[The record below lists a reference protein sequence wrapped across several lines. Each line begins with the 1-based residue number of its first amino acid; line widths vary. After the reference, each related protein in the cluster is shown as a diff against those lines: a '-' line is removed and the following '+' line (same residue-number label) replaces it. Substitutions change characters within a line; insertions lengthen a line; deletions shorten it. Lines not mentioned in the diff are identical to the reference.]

1 MSALTD
7 AGAGELAPPGPTPPP
22 AARSALRVV
31 PAPRSEPA
39 ALGAPRRRRPPVI
52 AQQGVLPLVLD
63 GTLPRG
69 VDPAVAPRPT
79 ASAELPAPEPLCS
92 GLVLAAVEVLT
103 GARPAAQLV
112 RWLTADVY
120 AGLQQRASLAL
131 RVRGRRR
138 TARAVVRHVRVSSP
152 RDGVVEAAV
161 VVWDGE
167 RVRAA
172 ALRLEGVDHRWRV
185 TALEI
190 G

>member
-1 MSALTD
+1 MSAL
-7 AGAGELAPPGPTPPP
+7 AATPVTRRDVATP
-22 AARSALRVV
+22 LRVV

-39 ALGAPRRRRPPVI
+39 ELGAPPTRRPPVI
-52 AQQGVLPLVLD
+52 ALQGVLPLVLD
-63 GTLPRG
+63 GALPRG

-79 ASAELPAPEPLCS
+79 ASAELPDPGPLCS

-103 GARPAAQLV
+103 GARPAAQLL
-112 RWLTADVY
+112 RWLAADVY
-120 AGLQQRASLAL
+120 GGLQQRAALAQ
-131 RVRGRRR
+131 RIRGRRR
-138 TARAVVRHVRVSSP
+138 TARAVVRHVRTSAP

-172 ALRLEGVDHRWRV
+172 ALRLEGVDGRWRV
-185 TALEI
+185 TALEV

>member
-1 MSALTD
+1 MSALPE
-7 AGAGELAPPGPTPPP
+7 AGAPELPP
-22 AARSALRVV
+22 AARSTGRPEPARLRVV

-39 ALGAPRRRRPPVI
+39 ELGAPRRRRPPVI

-79 ASAELPAPEPLCS
+79 ASAELPDPEPLCA

-120 AGLQQRASLAL
+120 AGLQRRAALAL

-138 TARAVVRHVRVSSP
+138 TARAVVRHVRTSAP

-185 TALEI
+185 TALEV